1 MTTADERLLFDVL
14 CLAGTLGLAL
24 PPGWATLRCVTGRG
38 DPRRRLRRYLTER
51 ASTIV
56 TDARAWRRASASLT
70 GRLARILK
78 ARESEEP
85 YRLLRVLMGNASV
98 ALAPDCVP
106 PTDPILDAAWTMVV
120 RLFPR
125 LYSAQL
131 GELGKLPWLDAP
143 ALRALQR
150 EVASGSR
157 RGRRD
162 SGRRPGPNGRK
173 LAIDPRLMRLA
184 SRALGRPVKAAYCA
198 RYLFYTRAG
207 DHFWPHPDDP
217 EYPVNVLV
225 CLDRQLPAGAERGSA
240 SLAYY
245 PDGRVERYEL
255 APGEA
260 LAVEARGLIHGREPL
275 QPGERVVLLSIA
287 AA

>member
-1 MTTADERLLFDVL
+1 
-14 CLAGTLGLAL
+14 
-24 PPGWATLRCVTGRG
+24 
-38 DPRRRLRRYLTER
+38 
-51 ASTIV
+51 
-56 TDARAWRRASASLT
+56 
-70 GRLARILK
+70 
-78 ARESEEP
+78 
-85 YRLLRVLMGNASV
+85 MGNASV

-275 QPGERVVLLSIA
+275 QPGERIVLLSIA